1 MKRYSTARG
10 LLQIGGLV
18 VLGSLIVVRTVPVL
32 AEQIQAT
39 VGAQSGDKGR
49 QALAF
54 LPNEVWV
61 HAGDSVTW
69 EFPTDEP
76 HTVTFLGATP
86 RPPFPVGCPP
96 GPPPGATPS
105 GSSFPTTPCVN
116 SGILLGGG
124 PTYSV
129 VFPTPGNF
137 KLVCLLHT
145 NMTGVVHVLTASQP
159 LPHDQTFYDH
169 QGAQQANDLLADASG
184 LQGRGVAIAQQTSK
198 NEVSVGIGEIVATG
212 GGSQTASVM
221 RFLQGRVVVHV
232 GDTVEFTNLD
242 PVTPHTVTF
251 GTEPLNPVPPSA
263 DVSGAPDGAL
273 KAALGAPGDSTNSG
287 LLMASPQDQ
296 LFAPSSP
303 LTPTRFRVTFA
314 TPGTYDFICAL
325 HDDLGMKGRVVV
337 VK

>member
-1 MKRYSTARG
+1 MRRPLTARG
-10 LLQIGGLV
+10 LLEICGILILGGFI
-18 VLGSLIVVRTVPVL
+18 VLRTVPVL
-32 AEQIQAT
+32 ADQIQAT

-54 LPNEVWV
+54 LPNELWV

-69 EFPTDEP
+69 AFPTDEP

-96 GPPPGATPS
+96 GPPPGTTPS
-105 GSSFPTTPCVN
+105 DSSVPTTPCVN
-116 SGILLGGG
+116 SGILLGG
-124 PTYSV
+124 PTYTV

-145 NMTGVVHVLTASQP
+145 NMTGVVHVLNLSQP
-159 LPHDQTFYDH
+159 LPHDQAFYDQ
-169 QGAQQANDLLADASG
+169 QGAQQAVDLLADASG
-184 LQGRGVAIAQQTSK
+184 LQGRGVAIAQQTSR
-198 NEVSVGIGEIVATG
+198 NEVTAGIGEIVATG

-221 RFLQGRVVVHV
+221 RFLQGRIVVHV

-251 GTEPLNPVPPSA
+251 GAEPLNPLPPSPGVTS
-263 DVSGAPDGAL
+263 DSDGAL
-273 KAALGAPGDSTNSG
+273 KATLGSPGDSTNSG
-287 LLMASPQDQ
+287 LLMASSQDQ
-296 LFAPSSP
+296 LFAPQSP
-303 LTPTRFRVTFA
+303 LTPTRFRVTFS

-325 HDDLGMKGRVVV
+325 HDDLGMTGRVIVN
-337 VK
+337 K